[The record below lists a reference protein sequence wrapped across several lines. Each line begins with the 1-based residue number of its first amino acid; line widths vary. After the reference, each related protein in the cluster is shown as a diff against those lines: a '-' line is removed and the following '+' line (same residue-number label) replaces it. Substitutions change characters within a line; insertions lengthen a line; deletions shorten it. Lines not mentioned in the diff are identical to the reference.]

1 MCRLGK
7 AKVLSIFLCP
17 ALPIRPSQT
26 VVVVKS
32 GQDGLSQTLYL
43 QKWPKS
49 AFEIVVR
56 VSSNEG
62 ASGKTA
68 PKWSVPQASSVGRM
82 VDREAK
88 RAEGKG
94 LGYDRWASMH
104 NLKAWSK
111 TFMYLQE
118 HDLLSSDKL
127 NAAVDASGAE
137 AREARSRYD
146 AAAAKVTDK
155 KAMLEAMDN
164 YRNTYPVIKEYHAIR
179 KEKDKQKFYAAH
191 EADFIINDAAKRQLD
206 KLDAPK
212 QLPKRKDVAAEI
224 QSLVSQKNECYNDY
238 REKRGRLHE
247 LMTMQRNYQM
257 AMPQPKRGHSHEQ
270 EGYSLIRIDNE
281 LKLKHPHT
289 HSWTYTASGATIT
302 AKCNAADCT
311 LADASGGSVTI
322 TAPEADAL
330 TYDGS
335 PKAAAVTTSGDWPG
349 ASADNIRITYK
360 QGETTLPTAPTDA
373 GIYTAGITV
382 GEGGGA
388 VTASVEYTIKKADL
402 AAGDFTFTSPTD
414 LTYNGSAKTATVTT
428 AKTGVGTV
436 TVTYFKGEN
445 QVAEP
450 KEAGEYTVKL
460 SVAAS
465 LNYNSSTDLTAENWK
480 FTIAKAGSAC
490 TAPTPITALTYTGE
504 AQPLINAGTTAD
516 GTMQYSTDAHITA
529 LPSPPARTPV
539 RTPSGTRSRATATTA
554 TPRPPASA

>member
-17 ALPIRPSQT
+17 ALPTRPHQT

-49 AFEIVVR
+49 VFEIVVR

-68 PKWSVPQASSVGRM
+68 PKQSVPQVPSIGRM

-94 LGYDRWASMH
+94 IGYDRWASMH

-127 NAAVDASGAE
+127 NAAVDAAGAE

-164 YRNTYPVIKEYHAIR
+164 YRKTYSVIKEYRAIR

-206 KLDAPK
+206 KLGAPK
-212 QLPKRKDVAAEI
+212 QLPKRKDVVAEI

-238 REKRGRLHE
+238 REKSDRLHE
-247 LMTMQRNYQM
+247 LMTMQRNYQRS
-257 AMPQPKRGHSHEQ
+257 MPQLKRGRSHEQ
-270 EGYSLIRIDNE
+270 ER
-281 LKLKHPHT
+281 
-289 HSWTYTASGATIT
+289 
-302 AKCNAADCT
+302 
-311 LADASGGSVTI
+311 
-322 TAPEADAL
+322 
-330 TYDGS
+330 
-335 PKAAAVTTSGDWPG
+335 
-349 ASADNIRITYK
+349 
-360 QGETTLPTAPTDA
+360 
-373 GIYTAGITV
+373 
-382 GEGGGA
+382 
-388 VTASVEYTIKKADL
+388 
-402 AAGDFTFTSPTD
+402 
-414 LTYNGSAKTATVTT
+414 
-428 AKTGVGTV
+428 
-436 TVTYFKGEN
+436 
-445 QVAEP
+445 
-450 KEAGEYTVKL
+450 
-460 SVAAS
+460 
-465 LNYNSSTDLTAENWK
+465 
-480 FTIAKAGSAC
+480 
-490 TAPTPITALTYTGE
+490 
-504 AQPLINAGTTAD
+504 
-516 GTMQYSTDAHITA
+516 
-529 LPSPPARTPV
+529 
-539 RTPSGTRSRATATTA
+539 
-554 TPRPPASA
+554 